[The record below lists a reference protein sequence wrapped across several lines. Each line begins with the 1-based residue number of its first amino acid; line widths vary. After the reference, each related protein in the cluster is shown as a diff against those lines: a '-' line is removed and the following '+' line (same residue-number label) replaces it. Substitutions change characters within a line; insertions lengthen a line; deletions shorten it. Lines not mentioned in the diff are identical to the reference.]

1 MKEQIVITVERS
13 TTKDSN
19 GTDLHIYADVHLTK
33 VHFGLCGAILTT
45 VCDVLNLSQRDR
57 VVLFSGIL
65 SGAFRAVGSE
75 SIGVVM
81 PRREAG
87 T

>member
-1 MKEQIVITVERS
+1 MKEQLVITVERS

-19 GTDLHIYADVHLTK
+19 GTDLHIYADVHLTM

-45 VCDVLNLSQRDR
+45 VCDALNLSERDR
-57 VVLFSGIL
+57 VVLFAGIL
-65 SGAFRAVGSE
+65 SGSFRPVAAE
-75 SIGVVM
+75 AIGTAI
-81 PRREAG
+81 PYREAG

>member
-33 VHFGLCGAILTT
+33 VHIGLCGAILTT
-45 VCDVLNLSQRDR
+45 VCDALNLGQRDR
-57 VVLFSGIL
+57 MILFSKIL
-65 SGAFRAVGSE
+65 SGSFRPVAAE
-75 SIGVVM
+75 AIGAAI
-81 PRREAG
+81 PYREAG